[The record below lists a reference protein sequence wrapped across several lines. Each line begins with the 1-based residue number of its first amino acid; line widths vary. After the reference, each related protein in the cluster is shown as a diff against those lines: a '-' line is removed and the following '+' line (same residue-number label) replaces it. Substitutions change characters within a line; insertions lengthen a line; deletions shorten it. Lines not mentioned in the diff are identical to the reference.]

1 MIMKHSIRL
10 MRSSFFLLCLAIA
23 ALAQSDERDIIKKYD
38 SGQMAGMQVTI
49 FLKQADGTLVP
60 VDPRREF
67 KKGEMVRISLESNFA
82 GYVYVVNLGSS
93 GKETIIFPDAK
104 ESNRI
109 EPRRRYLLP
118 ATYDLEFD
126 AQAGLETLRV
136 YFAARPIAF
145 FTAAIK
151 ARQGQLST
159 GDSLA
164 AAGLWKAHQQPVGIV
179 VGDSLVGVKPS
190 GLALV
195 ATRDPIWDE
204 GKKTSLVTLRRHKRK
219 SNQLSAKEVTVI
231 GVHLKNAG
239 AVQ

>member
-1 MIMKHSIRL
+1 MKHALKLVSHLFIV
-10 MRSSFFLLCLAIA
+10 LCLAISA
-23 ALAQSDERDIIKKYD
+23 RAQHDERDIIKKYD

-82 GYVYVVNLGSS
+82 GYVYVINLGSS
-93 GKETIIFPDAK
+93 GKETIIFPDPK

-126 AQAGLETLRV
+126 GQAGLETLRV
-136 YFAARPIAF
+136 FLAPRPIAF
-145 FTAAIK
+145 FTTAIR
-151 ARQGQLST
+151 ARQGQLNAK
-159 GDSLA
+159 DALA
-164 AAGLWKAHQQPVGIV
+164 AADLWKANQQPTGIV
-179 VGDSLVGVKPS
+179 VGDSLASANKT
-190 GLALV
+190 GLAMV

-204 GKKTSLVTLRRHKRK
+204 GKKTSLVTLRRRK
-219 SNQLSAKEVTVI
+219 GKAPQLTAKEVAVI
-231 GVHLKNAG
+231 GVNLRNAG
-239 AVQ
+239 AGR